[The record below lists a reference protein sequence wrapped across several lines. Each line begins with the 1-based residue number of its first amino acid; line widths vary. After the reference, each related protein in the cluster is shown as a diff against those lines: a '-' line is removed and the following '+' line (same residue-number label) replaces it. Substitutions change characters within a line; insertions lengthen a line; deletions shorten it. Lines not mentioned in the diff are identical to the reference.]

1 MYILAG
7 MVSISKPTTSKIF
20 DKISTYLV
28 PKDGVPKDVAVEVG
42 APNPKPAGFCWAAPK
57 RLPAG
62 AAACWPKPNAV
73 EVAGWAAPK
82 PNEPA
87 GLAAPNALVAAGWA
101 APKPNEPAAVVAG
114 WAAPKPPPKPKNE
127 F

>member
-1 MYILAG
+1 M
-7 MVSISKPTTSKIF
+7 
-20 DKISTYLV
+20 
-28 PKDGVPKDVAVEVG
+28 PKDGVPKDVAVDVG

-114 WAAPKPPPKPKNE
+114 WAAPKPPPKPENKIHSS
-127 F
+127 

>member
-1 MYILAG
+1 M
-7 MVSISKPTTSKIF
+7 
-20 DKISTYLV
+20 
-28 PKDGVPKDVAVEVG
+28 PKDGVPKDVAVDVE

-62 AAACWPKPNAV
+62 AACCWPKPNAV
-73 EVAGWAAPK
+73 EVAGCGAPK

-87 GLAAPNALVAAGWA
+87 GFCWAAPNALVAGWA

-114 WAAPKPPPKPKNE
+114 WAAPKPPPKPKNK
-127 F
+127 FQSSCNAVLNCK